1 MDTTKNIGLWG
12 FVTRLVSNNP
22 SLISD
27 KRYFE
32 DVVMESLRTDIYKI
46 EQLPDDHPHDAEM
59 VIRDRKNVETSVRCK
74 PGKIEAVGDFTR
86 LEQTCPDKRY
96 SLFGNLGLFFKFAMA
111 GMETKGL
118 FSFHASAL
126 YREQDRRLLLLV
138 GGPGAGKTVFLLA
151 GVPMGYRVLSAEM
164 THCRIDNGVVSFYKG
179 ALFDNIRV
187 GNFVEDFPE
196 AIDFFK
202 IRIPQ
207 VKDVWA
213 HKISVDMTPVATNE
227 DVIVD
232 PHVVVL
238 LPKVEAGRGDPVIT
252 AVENPQVQARY
263 LFQNL
268 SEKIASSFLLYDTCP
283 VASFDSPAAAARRY
297 DFVVKLLPHLADVKS
312 ILTGPRE
319 CMKGV

>member
-1 MDTTKNIGLWG
+1 
-12 FVTRLVSNNP
+12 
-22 SLISD
+22 
-27 KRYFE
+27 
-32 DVVMESLRTDIYKI
+32 MESLRTDIYKI
-46 EQLPDDHPHDAEM
+46 EELPKDCEHDAEM
-59 VIRDRKNVETSVRCK
+59 VIRDRKDAQTTVRSK
-74 PGKIEAVGDFTR
+74 PGRIEVVGDFTR

-96 SLFGNLGLFFKFAMA
+96 SLFGNLGLFFKFALA
-111 GMETKGL
+111 GMESKGL

-151 GVPMGYRVLSAEM
+151 AVPMGYRVLSAEM
-164 THCRIDNGVVSFYKG
+164 THCRIENGQVSFYKG

-187 GNFVEDFPE
+187 GNFVEDFPD

-202 IRIPQ
+202 VKIPQ
-207 VKDVWA
+207 VKDVWS
-213 HKISVDMTPVATNE
+213 HKIPVDMTPVATSQ
-227 DVIVD
+227 DIIVN
-232 PHVVVL
+232 PNTVVL
-238 LPKVEAGRGDPVIT
+238 LPKVEAGRGAPVIT
-252 AVENPQVQARY
+252 AIENPQVQARY

-297 DFVVKLLPHLADVKS
+297 DFVVQLLPHLAEVKS
-312 ILTGPRE
+312 IVTGPRE